1 MIVPKSKK
9 VESKMTV
16 DQQSVLISMN
26 RSAWTAG
33 QLAHTLGYL
42 PGPMGRILMS
52 LARRGYVKV
61 LEKTGAYQ
69 RTGDG
74 GKAAAALPRAE

>member
-1 MIVPKSKK
+1 MPKSKK
-9 VESKMTV
+9 VEKKAEMTT
-16 DQQSVLISMN
+16 DQQAVLINMN
-26 RSAWTAG
+26 RRAWTAG
-33 QLAHTLGYL
+33 QLAHDLGYL
-42 PGPMGRILMS
+42 PGPMGRILIS

-74 GKAAAALPRAE
+74 GMAAAAAKKAP